1 MNKNTVLKN
10 LQAIASLNVLAKK
23 LENALGITSETALD
37 ELILDFTDVL
47 VESIGKDPMDEG
59 MGFIYD
65 EIFNMD
71 TFTDVQVV
79 YTMLTGSPNSE
90 KDETPAV

>member
-23 LENALGITSETALD
+23 LENALGITSETGLD

-90 KDETPAV
+90 KDETPTV